1 MFLNNT
7 DKELISKL
15 KGRLSKVLGVQLKQK
30 LTKEEVLCL
39 ENVYDVIDKVI
50 TGHKKYNNVEVAKKD
65 LTSLSSTLKGSKRKY
80 IREHIIPLI
89 NKVAT
94 KRWGTDE

>member
-1 MFLNNT
+1 MFLNDT

-50 TGHKKYNNVEVAKKD
+50 TGHTKYNDAEVAQKD